1 MIIGMSHEDLKKLR
15 AGRKKKGEIRPRK
28 RRTTVLSRKTK
39 EKALEQFEKGDT
51 SDAKNKAVVVDP
63 HVKMNDNYMRTGW
76 YKTIKKK

>member
-1 MIIGMSHEDLKKLR
+1 MSHEDLKKLR
-15 AGRKKKGEIRPRK
+15 AGRKKKNEIRPRK
-28 RRTTVLSRKTK
+28 RRATVLSKKTK

-51 SDAKNKAVVVDP
+51 ANAKNKNVILDP